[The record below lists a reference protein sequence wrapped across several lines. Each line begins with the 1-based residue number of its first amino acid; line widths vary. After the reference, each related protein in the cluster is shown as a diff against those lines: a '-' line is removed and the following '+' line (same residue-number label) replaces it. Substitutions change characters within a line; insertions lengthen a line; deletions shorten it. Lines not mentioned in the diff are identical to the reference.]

1 MSQYTANTLD
11 QRLAK
16 REKRPVVQGSRA
28 PAAVLSEPFWAVK
41 LIHLPGKLAGVETPR
56 H

>member
-16 REKRPVVQGSRA
+16 REKRPVGHGSRA